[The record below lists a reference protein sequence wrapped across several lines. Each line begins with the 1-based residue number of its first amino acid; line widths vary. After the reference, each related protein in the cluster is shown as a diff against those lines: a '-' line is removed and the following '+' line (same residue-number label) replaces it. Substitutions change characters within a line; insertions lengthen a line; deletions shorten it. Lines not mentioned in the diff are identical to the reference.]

1 MILSCIAAVAET
13 RVIGK
18 DNKLPWNLSEDL
30 KRFKKVTVGHSV
42 IMGRKTF
49 ESIGRPLPDRTSIV
63 ITRNAEFAAVRIIVV
78 NSFGDAIHRAQ
89 NLKQTAKG
97 PFESFVIGGEAI
109 FREALP
115 FCRRLY
121 LTRVHAKVHG
131 NAFFPEIDIA
141 EWQTLHEES
150 HPADEKNDYPTTFTL
165 YERTEPTPK

>member
-1 MILSCIAAVAET
+1 MILSCIAAVAER

-18 DNKLPWNLSEDL
+18 DNELPWNLSGDL

-63 ITRNAEFAAVRIIVV
+63 ITRNTKFEAVRIIVA
-78 NSFGDAIHRAQ
+78 NSLGDAVHRARNIQ
-89 NLKQTAKG
+89 QTAKG
-97 PFESFVIGGEAI
+97 PSESFVIGGEAI

-115 FCRRLY
+115 FCERLY
-121 LTRVHAKVHG
+121 LTRVHAEVNG
-131 NAFFPEIDIA
+131 NVLFPEIDMA
-141 EWQTLHEES
+141 DWQALHEES

-165 YERTEPTPK
+165 YERTKPIPK